1 MARARQ
7 PRKVDILGVQ
17 FSVIQSTKKMP
28 DATDHGETVVVER
41 RIYLNPTVNK
51 TPDDMASTFLHE
63 VIHAILGVSGQDS
76 LIKEDHEEGLVTA
89 LEHGL
94 YPLIKQGVFMPAK
107 PTTRRGAKK
116 DGKS

>member
-17 FSVIQSTKKMP
+17 FSVIKSTKKMP

-41 RIYLNPTVNK
+41 RIYLNPMVNK

-94 YPLIKQGVFMPAK
+94 YPLIKQGVFMPTK
-107 PTTRRGAKK
+107 PTTRRGVKR